1 MNAPKNLRKYLD
13 GKLPLPAGFVP
24 LGEIRTRLYGVSATG
39 EWADFYR
46 NEGAKAQS
54 FYVTEFWQPYQRQA
68 MALVVMTLGGTS
80 AKAAKAIGVSPRTV
94 ESWRCGR
101 KRLTVERAYEIAR
114 AMAEV

>member
-24 LGEIRTRLYGVSATG
+24 LLSGTSVAICITPSGWMIWNKWSKVVAEAPKQAQRMAMDEAVRL
-39 EWADFYR
+39 
-46 NEGAKAQS
+46 
-54 FYVTEFWQPYQRQA
+54 
-68 MALVVMTLGGTS
+68 LGGTS
-80 AKAAKAIGVSPRTV
+80 AKAAAAIGVSPRTV

-114 AMAEV
+114 AMAEA